1 MNDGKATKG
10 KEKKTNTTTKEK
22 QKKETEESVGDGKA
36 DNGDAQW
43 FRTAKN
49 PDVSTG
55 PLARPF
61 DCSLAPLTRSLA
73 PDCSLCSRPPLH
85 LLVCSLAHFAHTLA
99 RGTVIH

>member
-36 DNGDAQW
+36 DNGDPQW

-55 PLARPF
+55 PLACPF
-61 DCSLAPLTRSLA
+61 ARTGAPCTTRL
-73 PDCSLCSRPPLH
+73 
-85 LLVCSLAHFAHTLA
+85 LA
-99 RGTVIH
+99 RLAALIH